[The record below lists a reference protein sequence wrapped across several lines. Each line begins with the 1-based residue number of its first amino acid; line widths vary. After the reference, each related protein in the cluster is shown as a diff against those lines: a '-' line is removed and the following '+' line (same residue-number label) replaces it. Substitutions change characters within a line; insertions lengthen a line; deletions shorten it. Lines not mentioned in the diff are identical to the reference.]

1 MDVNIKINGIGL
13 TVPSEYNVL
22 EAAHLAGINIPSLCY
37 MNLQDMNVTN
47 HVASCRVCM
56 VEIEGKRNLAPA
68 CSTAVSEGMV
78 IRTNTERARKARR
91 TSVELLLS
99 DHPSDCLVCEKNQ
112 KCDLQKIAADLGIRG
127 QLHYQGEMS
136 SYQKDVSSQSIVRN
150 PDKCILCRRCETMCN
165 EVQTCGILSAVDRGF
180 KTIVR
185 PTFGLPLAE
194 TMCTFCG
201 QCVAVCPTGALT
213 EVNSIPEVWDAIN
226 NPDKYVVVQTAPAVR
241 VALGEEFGLEAGS
254 NVTGEMVT
262 ALRKLGFDKVFDTD
276 FAADLTIIEEA
287 SEFVHRLQHGGKLPM
302 ITSCCPAWINFI
314 ESQFPD
320 LLDNP
325 STCKSPHEMMGAV
338 IKTYYA
344 EKMKIAPEKIVVVSI
359 MPCVAKKYEVSR
371 SELSQ
376 DQMQN
381 VDYVLT
387 TRELAMMINE
397 AGMDFNELEDGEF
410 DSPLGESTG
419 AAVIF
424 GATGGVMEAAL
435 RTAYGWLTGTVLENL
450 EMTQLRGFKGIREA
464 SISINGDDVKIA
476 IAHGLGNARK
486 LLEDI
491 HKEKSDYALIEVMAC
506 PGGCIG
512 GAGQP
517 YHHGDS
523 ELIKKRAHALY
534 RADQEMAKRKS
545 HENKDILKLYHDFLG
560 EFYGEKAHEVLH
572 THYLAKKEIKC

>member
-1 MDVNIKINGIGL
+1 MDVNIKINDVELG
-13 TVPSEYNVL
+13 VPSGYTVL
-22 EAAHLAGINIPSLCY
+22 EAAHLAKINIPSLCH
-37 MNLQDMNVTN
+37 MKLKDMNVTN

-56 VEIEGKRNLAPA
+56 VEVEGKRNLAPA
-68 CSTAVSEGMV
+68 CSTVVSEGMV
-78 IRTNTERARKARR
+78 IRTNTDRAMKARR

-99 DHPSDCLVCEKNQ
+99 DHPSDCLVCAKNQ

-127 QLHYQGEMS
+127 QLHYQGEKSKYPKDLS
-136 SYQKDVSSQSIVRN
+136 SKSIIRD
-150 PDKCILCRRCETMCN
+150 PEKCILCRRCETMCN

-180 KTIVR
+180 KTVVK

-213 EVNSIPEVWDAIN
+213 EANNVNEVWDAIH
-226 NPDKYVVVQTAPAVR
+226 NPNKYVVVQTAPAVR

-254 NVTGEMVT
+254 NVTGKMVT
-262 ALRKLGFDKVFDTD
+262 ALRNLGFKKVFDTD
-276 FAADLTIIEEA
+276 FAADLTIVEEA
-287 SEFVHRLQHGGKLPM
+287 SEFVHRLQQGGKLPM
-302 ITSCCPAWINFI
+302 LTSCCPAWINFL
-314 ESQFPD
+314 EYQFPD

-325 STCKSPHEMMGAV
+325 STCKSPHEMLGAV

-344 EKMKIAPEKIVVVSI
+344 HKMNIAPEQIVVVSV
-359 MPCVAKKYEVSR
+359 MPCVAKKYEASR

-376 DQMQN
+376 NQVQN

-387 TRELAMMINE
+387 TRELAIMINE
-397 AGMDFNELEDGEF
+397 TGMDFSGLDDGEF

-419 AAVIF
+419 VALIF

-435 RTAYGWLTGTVLENL
+435 RTAYEWLTGDVLENL
-450 EMTQLRGFKGIREA
+450 EMTELRGFKGIREA
-464 SISINGDDVKIA
+464 SIPINGEEVKIA
-476 IAHGLGNARK
+476 IANGLGNARK

-491 HKEKSDYALIEVMAC
+491 RKGKSDYALIEVMAC

-523 ELIKKRAHALY
+523 EIIKKRAQALY
-534 RADQEMAKRKS
+534 REDREMVKRKS
-545 HENKDILKLYHDFLG
+545 HKNEDVLKLYHDFLG
-560 EFYGEKAHEVLH
+560 EFYGEKAHELLH
-572 THYLAKKEIKC
+572 THYTNKRKTEY